1 MTEAQEATI
10 VLPEPVLTDLC
21 RAVFSRL
28 GLPADDAAVVAD
40 SLLDADLCGIASH
53 GLVRLPIYVE
63 RLQAGVVTARPE
75 MRVVRESTA
84 TAVLDGGNG
93 MGQVVS
99 QRAMEIALDKGRDQP
114 AFVSVRASNH
124 NGALGYWA
132 AQALAHDCIGIAF
145 TIGGINHM
153 APFGGA
159 EAMLGNNPFA
169 IALPAGDQA
178 PVVLDM
184 ACSVA
189 ARGKVNVAADRG
201 EAIPEGWCL
210 GPDGLPTTDPLAALQ
225 GFVLPMAGHK
235 GYAMTVAFGLL
246 SSMLSGA
253 AFGSQVTHLYDD
265 LEHPQNVGH
274 LFGVLPV
281 TLFED
286 LAVYRQ
292 RMDKAINEIRGAR
305 RAPGIER
312 IYVPGERERLLRAE
326 RLTCGV
332 PLARGT
338 VAGLRQVAAE
348 LEIEFEAEG

>member
-1 MTEAQEATI
+1 MASQREAT
-10 VLPEPVLTDLC
+10 VLLPETALTDFC
-21 RAVFSRL
+21 RCVFSQL
-28 GLPADDAAVVAD
+28 GLPKDDAAVVAD
-40 SLLDADLCGIASH
+40 SLIDADLCGIASH

-63 RLQAGVVTARPE
+63 RLKAGVVAARPE
-75 MRVVRESTA
+75 MHIVRESAA

-99 QRAMEIALDKGRDQP
+99 RRAMEIALEKGRDQP
-114 AFVSVRASNH
+114 AFISVRASNH

-132 AQALAHDCIGIAF
+132 AQAPVHDCIGIAF

-153 APFGGA
+153 APWGGA

-169 IALPAGDQA
+169 IALPAGEEA
-178 PVVLDM
+178 PVILDM

-210 GPDGLPTTDPLAALQ
+210 DSDGLPTTDPLAALQ
-225 GFVLPMAGHK
+225 GFVLPLAGHK

-253 AFGSQVTHLYDD
+253 AFGTEVTHLYDD
-265 LEHPQNVGH
+265 LKNPQNVGH

-281 TLFED
+281 TAFED
-286 LAVYRQ
+286 LAIYRR
-292 RMDKAINEIRGAR
+292 RMDKAITEIRGVR
-305 RAPGIER
+305 RAPGVAGITL
-312 IYVPGERERLLRAE
+312 PGERERLLRTE
-326 RLTCGV
+326 RRQNGV

-348 LEIEFEAEG
+348 LGIETL

>member
-1 MTEAQEATI
+1 MADPDEATV
-10 VLPEPVLTDLC
+10 VLPEAGLTGFC
-21 RAVFSRL
+21 REVFSHL
-28 GLPADDAAVVAD
+28 SLPADDATLVAK
-40 SLLDADLCGIASH
+40 SLVDADLCGIASH

-63 RLQAGVVTARPE
+63 RLRAGVVAARPE
-75 MRVVRESTA
+75 ILIKRQSAA

-99 QRAMEIALDKGRDQP
+99 QRAMDMALEKGRDQP
-114 AFVSVRASNH
+114 AFVSVGGSNH

-132 AQALAHDCIGIAF
+132 AQAAAHDCIGIAF

-153 APFGGA
+153 APWGGA

-169 IALPAGDQA
+169 IALPAGEEA

-210 GPDGLPTTDPLAALQ
+210 DADGLPTTDPLAALA
-225 GFVLPMAGHK
+225 GFVLPLADHK

-253 AFGSQVTHLYDD
+253 AFGSEVTHLYDD
-265 LEHPQNVGH
+265 LENPQNVGH

-281 TLFED
+281 AVFED
-286 LAVYRQ
+286 LALYRR
-292 RMDKAINEIRGAR
+292 RMDKAINEVRGVR
-305 RAPGIER
+305 RAPGVAR
-312 IYVPGERERLLRAE
+312 ITLPGERERLLRTE
-326 RLTCGV
+326 RRQSGL

-338 VAGLRQVAAE
+338 VAGLRRVAAD
-348 LEIEFEAEG
+348 LSIDFSPEA

>member
-1 MTEAQEATI
+1 MADRDEAT
-10 VLPEPVLTDLC
+10 VSLPEPALTGFC
-21 RAVFSRL
+21 RQVFSHL
-28 GLPADDAAVVAD
+28 GLPQDDAAVVAD
-40 SLLDADLCGIASH
+40 SLVDADLSGIASH

-63 RLQAGVVTARPE
+63 RLRAGVVAARPE
-75 MRVVRESTA
+75 MRIEREGPA

-99 QRAMEIALDKGRDQP
+99 RRAMEIAIEKGREQP
-114 AFVSVRASNH
+114 AFVSVGGSNH

-132 AQALAHDCIGIAF
+132 AQAVAHDCIGIAF

-153 APFGGA
+153 APWGGA

-169 IALPAGDQA
+169 IALPAGEEA

-210 GPDGLPTTDPLAALQ
+210 GPDGLPTTDPLTALQ
-225 GFVLPMAGHK
+225 GFVLPLAGHK

-253 AFGSQVTHLYDD
+253 AFGSEVTHLYDD
-265 LEHPQNVGH
+265 LDNPQNVGH

-281 TLFED
+281 AAFED
-286 LAVYRQ
+286 LAVYRR
-292 RMDKAINEIRGAR
+292 RMQKAIKEIRGLR
-305 RAPGIER
+305 RAPGVER
-312 IYVPGERERLLRAE
+312 IYLPGERERLLRAE
-326 RLTCGV
+326 RRQSGV

-338 VAGLRQVAAE
+338 VAGLRRVADE
-348 LEIEFEAEG
+348 LGVDPL